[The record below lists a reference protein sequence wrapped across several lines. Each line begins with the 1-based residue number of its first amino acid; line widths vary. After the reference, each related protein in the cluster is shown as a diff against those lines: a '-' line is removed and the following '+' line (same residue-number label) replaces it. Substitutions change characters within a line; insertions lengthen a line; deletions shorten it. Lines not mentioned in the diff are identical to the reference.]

1 LIPELELFDCQDAI
15 SVDQEVIEGLLPSAL
30 EIILKLPE
38 GPKDPCLTEQELIEI
53 SILSDKDIGE
63 VHAQFLDDPSP
74 TDVITFHH
82 GEILAS
88 ADTAAREAKQRG
100 WPMERELLLY
110 LIHGLLHLHG
120 YDDHDPTERERMH
133 RHQGEILDQLWPQ
146 GDDTLS

>member
-1 LIPELELFDCQDAI
+1 M
-15 SVDQEVIEGLLPSAL
+15 DQEVIEGLLPSAL
-30 EIILKLPE
+30 EAVLKLPT

-53 SILSDKDIGE
+53 SILSDHDIGE
-63 VHAQFLDDPSP
+63 VHAQFLNDPTP

-88 ADTAAREAKQRG
+88 AETAAREAKTRK
-100 WPMERELLLY
+100 WPVERELLLY

-120 YDDHDPTERERMH
+120 YDDHAPDDRERMH
-133 RHQGEILDQLWPQ
+133 QHQGEILDLLWPQ